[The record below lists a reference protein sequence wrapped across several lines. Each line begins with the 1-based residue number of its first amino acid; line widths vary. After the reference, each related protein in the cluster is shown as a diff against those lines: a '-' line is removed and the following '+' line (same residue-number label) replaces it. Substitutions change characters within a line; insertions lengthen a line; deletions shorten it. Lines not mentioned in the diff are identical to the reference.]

1 MKRALFILWFAAGA
15 LIIFF
20 SVAGFINLKLRP
32 GIPAGL
38 TAGAG
43 TKVVRVGTLEVQT
56 PRDLEFILSQK
67 KIGEPVAVELIRNG
81 REERVETRLV
91 PYYSQEPF
99 PVIFLLIGVFGFLIG
114 LGVFWLRSGDP
125 AAQLFYWLSL
135 AFASAVMVS
144 GDVYGVHDRGLSLIP
159 GALFNLTYPLA
170 PAILWRF
177 TRTFSVFREKAWFY
191 FFWAVPIGFSGLLN
205 AGFLYSQLKPSIDAF
220 RLSIRFFPVFRA
232 YIAFVCI
239 AAAVELIRAFRK
251 SVSEEVR
258 AQVKW
263 VFLGTAAGLGP
274 FILFY
279 QVPQV
284 FGFRELLSEDISSAF
299 FVIIPV
305 AMAIAILNF
314 RLMHVNLVINRGLVY
329 SLLTMLT
336 VGVYL
341 VSAEIL
347 GHVFAR
353 DSMVR
358 SDWVTLGA
366 AAVAAVLFQP
376 GRKRIQLLVDRT
388 FFRRTYDYRKA
399 VLNFSTR
406 AQKIMSPGD
415 LVSEFVRTVAESL
428 PLERI
433 GVLVG
438 GAAGGAQ
445 RPVLSDGLDE
455 TTARTLLSLPAPPAG
470 AWAREEAVRTS
481 QGMDFSK
488 RGLLKTLGLELVTPL
503 PFGAGPLTGWLA
515 LGRKR
520 SGLRFTADDLEL
532 LETLAAE
539 LAAGLEKIRL
549 QEEVSYERAS
559 REKADELNRLK
570 TEFISSVS
578 HELRTPMTSIQS
590 LSELLRS
597 GKVPDESQRERLL
610 ELMSGECGRLSRF
623 IHNVLDFG
631 KIEQEAKLYDPRT
644 APLQP
649 LIREVIDLFR
659 PGAAGDG
666 PVIRAEMPDEP
677 VLLEADQDAVRQA
690 LLNLVDNAIKY
701 SGGRKEVTIRL
712 VPASD
717 SAEIQVEDRGIGIEP
732 RDRER
737 VFEAFFR
744 SPRTAHHNPEGVGLG
759 LKIVKHI
766 MDAHGGRIVLQSE
779 PGRGTTFSLI
789 FPLRRP
795 S

>member
-1 MKRALFILWFAAGA
+1 L
-15 LIIFF
+15 
-20 SVAGFINLKLRP
+20 
-32 GIPAGL
+32 
-38 TAGAG
+38 
-43 TKVVRVGTLEVQT
+43 
-56 PRDLEFILSQK
+56 PR
-67 KIGEPVAVELIRNG
+67 
-81 REERVETRLV
+81 
-91 PYYSQEPF
+91 
-99 PVIFLLIGVFGFLIG
+99 
-114 LGVFWLRSGDP
+114 
-125 AAQLFYWLSL
+125 
-135 AFASAVMVS
+135 
-144 GDVYGVHDRGLSLIP
+144 
-159 GALFNLTYPLA
+159 
-170 PAILWRF
+170 
-177 TRTFSVFREKAWFY
+177 
-191 FFWAVPIGFSGLLN
+191 
-205 AGFLYSQLKPSIDAF
+205 
-220 RLSIRFFPVFRA
+220 
-232 YIAFVCI
+232 
-239 AAAVELIRAFRK
+239 
-251 SVSEEVR
+251 
-258 AQVKW
+258 
-263 VFLGTAAGLGP
+263 
-274 FILFY
+274 
-279 QVPQV
+279 
-284 FGFRELLSEDISSAF
+284 
-299 FVIIPV
+299 
-305 AMAIAILNF
+305 
-314 RLMHVNLVINRGLVY
+314 
-329 SLLTMLT
+329 
-336 VGVYL
+336 
-341 VSAEIL
+341 
-347 GHVFAR
+347 
-353 DSMVR
+353 
-358 SDWVTLGA
+358 
-366 AAVAAVLFQP
+366 
-376 GRKRIQLLVDRT
+376 
-388 FFRRTYDYRKA
+388 
-399 VLNFSTR
+399 
-406 AQKIMSPGD
+406 
-415 LVSEFVRTVAESL
+415 
-428 PLERI
+428 
-433 GVLVG
+433 
-438 GAAGGAQ
+438 
-445 RPVLSDGLDE
+445 
-455 TTARTLLSLPAPPAG
+455 
-470 AWAREEAVRTS
+470 
-481 QGMDFSK
+481 
-488 RGLLKTLGLELVTPL
+488 
-503 PFGAGPLTGWLA
+503 TGWLA